1 VFITAKAP
9 HRPITGGCVRAIMA
23 RACTRAGLP
32 RLGAH
37 RLRHALATDLLRA
50 GSSLAEVGQV
60 LRHRSALATSIYAKV
75 DERSLAALVRP
86 WPGGVR

>member
-1 VFITAKAP
+1 VFITVRAP
-9 HRPITGGCVRAIMA
+9 HRQINGGSVRAIMA
-23 RACTRAGLP
+23 RACARAGLP

-60 LRHRSALATSIYAKV
+60 LRHRSSLATSVYAKV
-75 DERSLAALVRP
+75 DERSLAALVRT
-86 WPGGVR
+86 WPAGVR